1 MNKFIYHKAY
11 FARES
16 SILHKLIVSFLSYRI
31 SHPSLFLSFWMDFG
45 GPYLQHFSYRQ
56 ALNSDIGPIGCYC
69 PLPFNPD
76 FGHSKSKM
84 NTEHVMM
91 LTNN

>member
-1 MNKFIYHKAY
+1 
-11 FARES
+11 
-16 SILHKLIVSFLSYRI
+16 
-31 SHPSLFLSFWMDFG
+31 MDFAG
-45 GPYLQHFSYRQ
+45 HYLQHFSYRQ

>member
-1 MNKFIYHKAY
+1 
-11 FARES
+11 
-16 SILHKLIVSFLSYRI
+16 
-31 SHPSLFLSFWMDFG
+31 MDFG

-76 FGHSKSKM
+76 FGHSKSKI

>member
-1 MNKFIYHKAY
+1 
-11 FARES
+11 
-16 SILHKLIVSFLSYRI
+16 
-31 SHPSLFLSFWMDFG
+31 MDFG

-91 LTNN
+91 LTNNQRDIAVYIDNYALVNRLIIGDPGVNTKQE